1 LFGSKLKDFTTTA
14 CVNSLLSYFL
24 RMPHLNYNAGVYLTL
39 VVCCLALNA
48 GGAAYLIARTNLER
62 QRKALFA
69 LAAVVSI
76 ALKII
81 LASRWSDYDVGS
93 YEVVASLVLHG
104 KSVYA
109 NTERYNYAPLWS
121 LLLTGLKQLSAWLP
135 QLGRHTFHM
144 TVAGFLALVDVALAA
159 LMASKYQYDAGI
171 FLLCCPVTII
181 LTGSYSQF
189 DNFALLAGLVA
200 WLLIRQGNA
209 SWSRTLSA
217 GAMLGLSLA
226 IKHVCFLFPLW
237 LIFWQGLGNLWKR
250 IACAATAC
258 ALFSASF
265 LPYATDAPTRAGIL
279 QHVFLYRSRF
289 YYSIL
294 HLLAGSRHF
303 WLVSAGETR
312 TLTMIWMALLTVAGI
327 MAARCKSDLFGMYLL
342 AMVACS
348 PALNDYYL
356 ALPVLAC
363 AIFFPR
369 WPIWSFLGAA
379 MVVLFSSPGGIF
391 DLPFSRVYYLS
402 MLTCQVAAGALFIV
416 QFRGGVAADS
426 KPVPAISA
434 RRALTLALSA
444 YALLFVIL
452 IIKARSFGMTASA
465 WILPAEQW

>member
-1 LFGSKLKDFTTTA
+1 ML
-14 CVNSLLSYFL
+14 
-24 RMPHLNYNAGVYLTL
+24 HLNYNAGVDLTL
-39 VVCCLALNA
+39 VLCCLALNA

-62 QRKALFA
+62 QRKAFFA

-93 YEVVASLVLHG
+93 YEVVASMVLHG
-104 KSVYA
+104 RSVYA

-121 LLLTGLKQLSAWLP
+121 LFLAGLKQVSAWLP
-135 QLGRHTFHM
+135 PVGRHTFHM

-159 LMASKYQYDAGI
+159 LLATKYQFDAGV
-171 FLLCCPVTII
+171 FFLCCPVTII

-189 DNFALLAGLVA
+189 DNFALLAGFAA
-200 WLLIRQGNA
+200 WVLIREGN
-209 SWSRTLSA
+209 STWSRTLCA

-237 LIFWQGLGNLWKR
+237 LIFWPGLGNLRKR
-250 IACAATAC
+250 IACAAIAC
-258 ALFSASF
+258 ALFGASF
-265 LPYATDAPTRAGIL
+265 LPYAADAPTRAGIV

-294 HLLAGSRHF
+294 HLLAGSQHF
-303 WLVSAGETR
+303 WLVSARETH
-312 TLTMIWMALLTVAGI
+312 TLTLVWMALLTAAGI
-327 MAARCKSDLFGMYLL
+327 IAARRKSDLFGMYLL

-363 AIFFPR
+363 AIFYPR

-379 MVVLFSSPGGIF
+379 MVVLFSSPGGII
-391 DLPFSRVYYLS
+391 DLPFSRIYYLS
-402 MLTCQVAAGALFIV
+402 MLTCQAAAGALFIV
-416 QFRGGVAADS
+416 QIKRAAEGPDAF
-426 KPVPAISA
+426 PAISG
-434 RRALTLALSA
+434 RKALTLALSA

-465 WILPAEQW
+465 WILPAERW